1 MSDRNHNHKQL
12 LKQLMVIVR
21 AIKAYHTP
29 GMMLC
34 AMHVQSGE
42 GVPMYI
48 PLSEFQQCPPYPRKC
63 TITRHI

>member
-1 MSDRNHNHKQL
+1 
-12 LKQLMVIVR
+12 MVIVR

-34 AMHVQSGE
+34 AMHIQSGE
-42 GVPMYI
+42 GVPTYT